1 MKWNKNLKIRLVGEG
16 LFNLCYWMYF
26 PYMAIYFSSQFG
38 VQLASILMMIPPF
51 VQLFGQ
57 LIGGVIADTLG
68 RRTTM
73 LIGAS
78 IQAGMF
84 ALFALS
90 TENWLD
96 YVAYVLI
103 GIGGALYS
111 PASDAMVADLVPDE
125 ERKHVFATFITVK
138 NIGAVL
144 GPVIGATLFFSYRTP
159 LLWACTL
166 ILSVYLLII
175 FIEMT
180 ETLPGKKPA
189 KKIPR
194 SLLEKAGN
202 YRLIV
207 QDRVFFLYILAGVLS
222 IFTIMQ
228 LDLFIA
234 KYIVDEVPT
243 QWHLDSRSILGLL
256 LGINGLMFVVLILP
270 TTRLLKNWRDRDV
283 FILSCLL
290 NGGSLF
296 LMSITTNL
304 VLLIVLIVTFTL
316 GEIVRAPVINHF
328 VSRHAPEAMRGQY
341 MGASNMQYTIGRI
354 LAPLALV
361 FATPLLAGSVIFIV
375 ALSSMLLYI
384 KLFQLE
390 EKRGIITQKP

>member
-1 MKWNKNLKIRLVGEG
+1 MKWNKILKIRLVGEG

-78 IQAGMF
+78 IQAVMF

-90 TENWLD
+90 TESWLD

-194 SLLEKAGN
+194 SLLEKADN

-234 KYIVDEVPT
+234 KYIVDEVPA

-304 VLLIVLIVTFTL
+304 VLLIVLIVTFTM

-341 MGASNMQYTIGRI
+341 MGASNMQYTIGRM
-354 LAPLALV
+354 LAPLIFFV
-361 FATPLLAGSVIFIV
+361 SSPILAGTTLFIV
-375 ALSSMLLYI
+375 SIISMMLYLKI
-384 KLFQLE
+384 SPYPYKVKGLE
-390 EKRGIITQKP
+390 

>member
-111 PASDAMVADLVPDE
+111 PASDAMVADLVPDD

-189 KKIPR
+189 KKITR

-290 NGGSLF
+290 NGSSLF
-296 LMSITTNL
+296 LISMTTNL
-304 VLLIVLIVTFTL
+304 VLLIVLIVTFTM

-354 LAPLALV
+354 LAPLIFFV
-361 FATPLLAGSVIFIV
+361 SSPILAGTTLFIV
-375 ALSSMLLYI
+375 SIISMMLYLKI
-384 KLFQLE
+384 SPYPYKVKGLE
-390 EKRGIITQKP
+390 

>member
-111 PASDAMVADLVPDE
+111 PASDAMVADLVPDD

-175 FIEMT
+175 FI
-180 ETLPGKKPA
+180 
-189 KKIPR
+189 
-194 SLLEKAGN
+194 
-202 YRLIV
+202 
-207 QDRVFFLYILAGVLS
+207 
-222 IFTIMQ
+222 
-228 LDLFIA
+228 
-234 KYIVDEVPT
+234 
-243 QWHLDSRSILGLL
+243 
-256 LGINGLMFVVLILP
+256 
-270 TTRLLKNWRDRDV
+270 
-283 FILSCLL
+283 
-290 NGGSLF
+290 
-296 LMSITTNL
+296 
-304 VLLIVLIVTFTL
+304 
-316 GEIVRAPVINHF
+316 
-328 VSRHAPEAMRGQY
+328 
-341 MGASNMQYTIGRI
+341 
-354 LAPLALV
+354 
-361 FATPLLAGSVIFIV
+361 
-375 ALSSMLLYI
+375 
-384 KLFQLE
+384 
-390 EKRGIITQKP
+390 

>member
-1 MKWNKNLKIRLVGEG
+1 
-16 LFNLCYWMYF
+16 
-26 PYMAIYFSSQFG
+26 
-38 VQLASILMMIPPF
+38 
-51 VQLFGQ
+51 
-57 LIGGVIADTLG
+57 
-68 RRTTM
+68 
-73 LIGAS
+73 
-78 IQAGMF
+78 
-84 ALFALS
+84 
-90 TENWLD
+90 
-96 YVAYVLI
+96 
-103 GIGGALYS
+103 
-111 PASDAMVADLVPDE
+111 
-125 ERKHVFATFITVK
+125 
-138 NIGAVL
+138 
-144 GPVIGATLFFSYRTP
+144 
-159 LLWACTL
+159 
-166 ILSVYLLII
+166 
-175 FIEMT
+175 MT

>member
-78 IQAGMF
+78 IQAVMF

-90 TENWLD
+90 TESWLD

-175 FIEMT
+175 FI
-180 ETLPGKKPA
+180 
-189 KKIPR
+189 
-194 SLLEKAGN
+194 
-202 YRLIV
+202 
-207 QDRVFFLYILAGVLS
+207 
-222 IFTIMQ
+222 
-228 LDLFIA
+228 
-234 KYIVDEVPT
+234 
-243 QWHLDSRSILGLL
+243 
-256 LGINGLMFVVLILP
+256 
-270 TTRLLKNWRDRDV
+270 
-283 FILSCLL
+283 LSCLL
-290 NGGSLF
+290 NGSSLF
-296 LMSITTNL
+296 LMSMTTNL

-341 MGASNMQYTIGRI
+341 MGASNMQYTIGRM
-354 LAPLALV
+354 LAPLIFFV
-361 FATPLLAGSVIFIV
+361 SSPILAGTTLFIV
-375 ALSSMLLYI
+375 SIISMMLYLKI
-384 KLFQLE
+384 SHYPYKVKGLE
-390 EKRGIITQKP
+390 

>member
-78 IQAGMF
+78 IQAVMF

-90 TENWLD
+90 TESWLD

-159 LLWACTL
+159 LLWACML

-180 ETLPGKKPA
+180 ETLPGKRPA

-234 KYIVDEVPT
+234 KYIVDEVPA

-341 MGASNMQYTIGRI
+341 MGASNMQYTIGRM
-354 LAPLALV
+354 LAPLIFFV
-361 FATPLLAGSVIFIV
+361 SSPILAGTTLFIV
-375 ALSSMLLYI
+375 SIISMMLYLKI
-384 KLFQLE
+384 SHYPYKVKGLE
-390 EKRGIITQKP
+390 